1 MGGES
6 EVQHTEG
13 EESVQPGFVMI
24 ENPCAEVMSLS
35 STGSLQQTSSP
46 LPPPP
51 VPPRSAASPPG
62 GGVGGGD
69 GTTATAAGDSDG
81 NTVCVHVCC
90 RLLCTHSY
98 YVQYTYSTTVRMN
111 EGSTYLTLGAHAQ
124 RGLR

>member
-51 VPPRSAASPPG
+51 PVPPRSAASPPG
-62 GGVGGGD
+62 GGGGGGGDD

-81 NTVCVHVCC
+81 NTTVCACV
-90 RLLCTHSY
+90 L
-98 YVQYTYSTTVRMN
+98 
-111 EGSTYLTLGAHAQ
+111 
-124 RGLR
+124 